1 MKTED
6 DENAENVDDDDADA
20 DGEEEEEKSIKGWW

>member
-20 DGEEEEEKSIKGWW
+20 DGEEEEEKSIKG